1 MGHDKPKLSK
11 TPMIPAI
18 FAGQGGPFVAEIR
31 KRLDSYF
38 EVTVRNIRDSVPKA
52 IGVSLV
58 RAVQDKLQFAL
69 LSELNKPDKLSEMLG
84 EPPHIVEERRTL
96 HNQLQLGVWLQGEAL
111 LRP

>member
-1 MGHDKPKLSK
+1 MLDHVGESLSL
-11 TPMIPAI
+11 
-18 FAGQGGPFVAEIR
+18 GVLGGPFVQEIR

-52 IGVSLV
+52 IGFYLV

-69 LSELNKPDKLSEMLG
+69 LSELNKPDKLSELLG

-96 HNQLQLGVWLQGEAL
+96 HNQLQLGTTRGAL
-111 LRP
+111 MA